1 MSEQIDV
8 LNQIIQMVDEKAS
21 KYKDNVMKMKEVQRA
36 AEKKLLLD
44 LIDNGLKLAESVK
57 PKPLDLV
64 TDLKRL
70 SEQINRLG

>member
-8 LNQIIQMVDEKAS
+8 LNQIIQMVDEKAT
-21 KYKDNVMKMKEVQRA
+21 KFKDGVIKMKPVQRA

-44 LIDNGLKLAESVK
+44 LIDNGLKLAESIK

-64 TDLKRL
+64 GDLKRL
-70 SEQINRLG
+70 AEQIGRLG